1 MISTPY
7 AVRITMVLAGAC
19 ITLSACTKKAP
30 DASPGSQT
38 KPIDT
43 VQLAPGAA
51 SAGSLDTAKHVD
63 SVPAVPVA
71 TYLATISTSM
81 GDIDVELYGNDAPKT
96 VKNFVELARK
106 KYYDGIAFHR
116 VIPGFMVQTGDPNSR
131 DMKDRSG
138 WGQGGESIY
147 GKTFEDELNPA
158 TPSFRRGYAEGVL
171 AMANAGPNTNGS
183 QFFIVLSAEGAAHL
197 QPNYTIFGFV
207 RNGMDVVRK
216 IGETGRMGEQ
226 PEQPATIKTITV
238 KPADGATATTADR
251 QPKAEGVTATH
262 SKSGEA
268 GSGDAKAPGVKS
280 GESRPAAPKAGGAKG
295 TDSKGGGTS
304 GGR

>member
-1 MISTPY
+1 MLT
-7 AVRITMVLAGAC
+7 
-19 ITLSACTKKAP
+19 ACTKKAP
-30 DASPGSQT
+30 NASPGNQT

-43 VQLAPGAA
+43 AQLAPGAA
-51 SAGSLDTAKHVD
+51 SAGYLDTNKRAD

-71 TYLATISTSM
+71 TYTATISTSM
-81 GDIDVELYGNDAPKT
+81 GDIEVELYGNDAPKT
-96 VKNFVELARK
+96 VKNFVELAQK

-158 TPSFRRGYAEGVL
+158 TPSYRRGYAEGVL

-226 PEQPATIKTITV
+226 PEKPATIKTITA
-238 KPADGATATTADR
+238 KPVDGATATTADG
-251 QPKAEGVTATH
+251 QPKGGGMSAGD
-262 SKSGEA
+262 SKSGKA
-268 GSGDAKAPGVKS
+268 GTVDANAAGAKS
-280 GESRPAAPKAGGAKG
+280 GKSRPAEQKAAEPKAGGTKG
-295 TDSKGGGTS
+295 GDSKGGGTS